1 MLVSV
6 RLLTPRARMLA
17 GTPTAAAMAA
27 SLTVTGSGAEDGGGD
42 GGPVVMLLAEPV
54 TLMVM
59 FMVVMAQP
67 SKSLLHPG
75 QGSGSAAGLEQECWL
90 VGTRLTFLKSELCSL
105 SPLPFPRPRADC
117 RPWDPPV
124 CLHTGLWSVPC
135 ALQGKDHPGSGAPWP
150 HPRSPADG
158 VSQSG
163 WLGELRLH
171 LGRAGHL
178 SLSSPHCEVTAGSC
192 WTTVFKAGGCPIR
205 QD

>member
-27 SLTVTGSGAEDGGGD
+27 MAASLTVTGSGAEDRGGD
-42 GGPVVMLLAEPV
+42 GGPVVKLLAEPV

-90 VGTRLTFLKSELCSL
+90 VGTRL
-105 SPLPFPRPRADC
+105 FP
-117 RPWDPPV
+117 
-124 CLHTGLWSVPC
+124 
-135 ALQGKDHPGSGAPWP
+135 
-150 HPRSPADG
+150 
-158 VSQSG
+158 
-163 WLGELRLH
+163 
-171 LGRAGHL
+171 
-178 SLSSPHCEVTAGSC
+178 
-192 WTTVFKAGGCPIR
+192 
-205 QD
+205 